1 MTALE
6 LLNKLPA
13 AINPQAVAGLN
24 RTLQFNTSQPA
35 WVVIRDGACVVTQGT
50 AEAADLTLVLADEDL
65 VSLMT
70 GKLDGMMAVLTGKL
84 KLQGDLGL
92 AQQLGRYFDAS
103 RLS

>member
-13 AINPQAVAGLN
+13 AINPQAVAGLH

-50 AEAADLTLVLADEDL
+50 AEAADLTLTLADDDL

-103 RLS
+103 RLI